1 MQADV
6 KEKIIADCKAG
17 AGLANRIKCILSCLR
32 IDAGARI
39 LWSADAHRR
48 VEFSE
53 LFETPLPVEQLGAGG
68 QVIDTWQFMV
78 LERDRLP
85 PFTGCNA
92 VSWEKSPCPK
102 IDHLYN
108 DMPKHVEREL
118 RELTTALR
126 PHRLITEA
134 VDKIAVGLKH
144 DAVGV
149 HIRSWYDHAARH
161 LFHKEKYFRQA
172 MASLRGAHFYLCSD
186 DVRVLRPLMKAFPGQ
201 CTLIESLLSEFKL
214 TPGQTD
220 FAEMLLLSKMQ
231 KLIVTE
237 GSTFTEISWLYANGK
252 QEIFIVKP
260 SKARVWVYL
269 HFLYPYS
276 RYAIPL
282 QGWKL
287 AALVS
292 PLRWLLP

>member
-17 AGLANRIKCILSCLR
+17 AGLANRIKCIFSCLR
-32 IDAGARI
+32 LDADARV
-39 LWSADAHRR
+39 LWSVDAHRR

-53 LFETPLPVEQLGAGG
+53 LFEAPLLVDQVDTDSK
-68 QVIDTWQFMV
+68 VIDTWQFIV

-85 PFTGCNA
+85 THTGCNA

-108 DMPKHVEREL
+108 NMPKHVAHEL
-118 RELTTALR
+118 CELTGVLR

-134 VDKIAVGLKH
+134 VEKATAGLSH

-149 HIRSWYDHAARH
+149 HVRSWYDHAARH
-161 LFHKEKYFRQA
+161 LFHRGKYFSDA
-172 MASLRGAHFYLCSD
+172 MASLQDAHFYLCSD
-186 DVRVLRPLMKAFPGQ
+186 NVRVLKPLMKLFPGQ
-201 CTLIESLLSEFKL
+201 CTLVEDLLSDFKL
-214 TPGQTD
+214 TPGQLD
-220 FAEMLLLSKMQ
+220 FAEMLLLSKM
-231 KLIVTE
+231 KRLIVTE

-252 QEIFIVKP
+252 QEIFVVKP
-260 SKARVWVYL
+260 SRVRVWFYL

-287 AALVS
+287 AAFVA